1 MLELA
6 PREGSQVKHTYLKR
20 SGTKLKKNIKPKLE
34 KLPQNNGLVGF
45 NKGMT
50 YAEKEGEQSKVKL
63 SKKSFKVPPGGHS
76 SLDLFSQS
84 ANIPDPRELKKQFQ
98 LRPLSQQQEQQHNAS
113 PPPKYANSTYD
124 QQRSKHDNFN
134 QQQPSAQYSRNDNY
148 NQQQSSAQYPRND
161 YHNQQQSCA
170 QYSRNDNYNQQ
181 CTRNDNYNQQQSS
194 AQYPRNDYHNQQQ
207 SSAQYSRNDNNG
219 YPPSSMQPKYSNGNY
234 EAPPNSNYQSSTRS
248 NIFQDN
254 EVPLYGGRSN
264 KLSSNTFANGSNQ
277 NCGNVI
283 TERSST
289 RLHAPPGGLS
299 SLSLAHPEPPQ
310 RQQLQPTV
318 NRQQQQQQQ
327 QQQREEHKAAPM
339 ENGRTR
345 PTENRSRA
353 NESSTESVG
362 SIGQLLKKGN
372 KLISEFGDDFKPN
385 PTNPVNKPSKSS
397 IPRISQPNR
406 GSLQRME
413 PTKSHNPLRVPGLE
427 NHYSEGQR
435 RQFGM

>member
-148 NQQQSSAQYPRND
+148 NQQF
-161 YHNQQQSCA
+161 
-170 QYSRNDNYNQQ
+170 SRNDNF
-181 CTRNDNYNQQQSS
+181 NQQQSS

-219 YPPSSMQPKYSNGNY
+219 YPPSSIQPKYSNGNY

-248 NIFQDN
+248 NIFRDN
-254 EVPLYGGRSN
+254 EVPLYGSRSN

-299 SLSLAHPEPPQ
+299 SLSLAHPEPPP

-318 NRQQQQQQQ
+318 NRQQQQ
-327 QQQREEHKAAPM
+327 REEHKAAPM
-339 ENGRTR
+339 TR
-345 PTENRSRA
+345 PTENRSKA
-353 NESSTESVG
+353 NESSSESVG

-385 PTNPVNKPSKSS
+385 PTNLVNKPSKSS
-397 IPRISQPNR
+397 IPRISQPDR
-406 GSLQRME
+406 GSQRME

-435 RQFGM
+435 RQFGI